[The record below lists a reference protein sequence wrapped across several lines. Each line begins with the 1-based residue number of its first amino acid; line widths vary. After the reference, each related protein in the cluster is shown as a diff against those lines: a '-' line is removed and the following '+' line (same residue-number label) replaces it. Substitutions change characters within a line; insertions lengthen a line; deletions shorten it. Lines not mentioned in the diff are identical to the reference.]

1 MADDEVEENSQISE
15 LEIPD
20 DTDAVA
26 ETSDEQTEDSEN
38 VVTVDSS
45 GEASENEET
54 DFEKV
59 EANIGTHCKLFTS
72 SSVTLAVSEKRIR
85 AVPLGTVGGRTGRQ

>member
-1 MADDEVEENSQISE
+1 MFGEIINHTAEEDFEPAEVKIVTGEKDEQLSDDEVEENSQISE
-15 LEIPD
+15 HEIAD

-45 GEASENEET
+45 
-54 DFEKV
+54 V
-59 EANIGTHCKLFTS
+59 KLPKMKKLILKMLKQIS
-72 SSVTLAVSEKRIR
+72 AHIAK
-85 AVPLGTVGGRTGRQ
+85 